1 MNKQTQD
8 TSSMD
13 RPVQGRSLP
22 PWLLPAVVVTVLI
35 AVGVWFAARDYS
47 TTFTLDGQRIRTDTV
62 TTGTYEDFI
71 PLRAIVEPGRSVFL
85 DAIEGGRVERLLVEE
100 GATVQAGQPLVELSN
115 TTLQL
120 DVIAREAEVSEQ
132 LNNLRNTELAIEQN
146 RLSLKG
152 DLVEIDYQM
161 IRLGRLVKRYTELEG
176 KEFISRNEYENA
188 SDELDYWHKRREITL
203 ASQAQ
208 DERIRVAQMQQLRAS
223 VSQLEQNLTLARSN
237 LENLLVVAPR
247 SGLLSSFDAEIGES
261 KARGERLGQ
270 IDDVDQFK
278 ASALVNEFYLNRVSV
293 GQQARLELD
302 GKDYMLELSKI
313 YPEVAGAQFEVDLRF
328 VGDAPVNI
336 RRGQTLQLRLILG
349 DIEEQATLLS
359 NGAFINDTGGAWVFV
374 LNPDRS
380 VAMRRDV
387 QLGRRNPNQIEVL
400 SGLLPGDE
408 VITSSYSSFINVDR
422 IFIDR

>member
-1 MNKQTQD
+1 
-8 TSSMD
+8 MD
-13 RPVQGRSLP
+13 RPIQGQTLP
-22 PWLLPAVVVTVLI
+22 RWLVPALVVAALV
-35 AVGVWFAARDYS
+35 AAGVWFATRDYS
-47 TTFTLDGQRIRTDTV
+47 TSFTLDGQRIRTDTV
-62 TTGTYEDFI
+62 TTGTYEDYI

-100 GATVQAGQPLVELSN
+100 GATVAAGQPLVELSN

-161 IRLGRLVKRYTELEG
+161 TRLGRLVKRYTELEG

-188 SDELDYWHKRREITL
+188 LDELEYWSKRREITL

-208 DERIRVAQMQQLRAS
+208 DERIRVAQMQQLQAS
-223 VSQLEQNLTLARSN
+223 VSQLEQNLTLARAN
-237 LENLLVVAPR
+237 LENLLIVAPR

-270 IDDVDQFK
+270 IDDVDHFK

-293 GQQARLELD
+293 GQRARLELD
-302 GKDYMLELSKI
+302 GKAYTLELSKI
-313 YPEVAGAQFEVDLRF
+313 YPEVSGAQFEVDLRF
-328 VGDAPVNI
+328 LDDTPGNI
-336 RRGQTLQLRLILG
+336 RRGQTLQLRLMLG
-349 DIEEQATLLS
+349 DTEEQATLVS
-359 NGAFINDTGGAWVFV
+359 NGAFLIDTGGAWVFV
-374 LNPDRS
+374 LSPDRS
-380 VAMRRDV
+380 VATRRDV
-387 QLGRRNPNQIEVL
+387 QLGRRNPNQIEVV
-400 SGLLPGDE
+400 SGLLPGDV

-422 IFIDR
+422 LFIDR

>member
-1 MNKQTQD
+1 
-8 TSSMD
+8 MD
-13 RPVQGRSLP
+13 RPIQGRSLP
-22 PWLLPAVVVTVLI
+22 RWLIPAVIVAALV
-35 AVGVWFAARDYS
+35 AAGVWFATRDYS

-62 TTGTYEDFI
+62 TTGTYEDYI
-71 PLRAIVEPGRSVFL
+71 PLRAIVEPGRSVYL

-100 GATVQAGQPLVELSN
+100 GVIVSQGQPLLELSN

-120 DVIAREAEVSEQ
+120 DVIGREAEVSEQ

-146 RLSLKG
+146 RLSLKS

-161 IRLGRLVKRYTELEG
+161 VRLGRLVKRYKELEG
-176 KEFISRNEYENA
+176 KEFISRNEYEDA
-188 SDELDYWHKRREITL
+188 VDELDYWSKKRELTL

-208 DERIRVAQMQQLRAS
+208 DERIRIAQMQQLRAS
-223 VSQLEQNLTLARSN
+223 VSQLEQNLILARSN
-237 LENLLVVAPR
+237 LDNLLVVAPR
-247 SGLLSSFDAEIGES
+247 GGLLSSFNAEVGES

-270 IDDVDQFK
+270 IDDVDRFK
-278 ASALVNEFYLNRVSV
+278 ATALVNEFYLNRVRV

-302 GKDYMLELSKI
+302 GKAYTLELSKI

-328 VGDAPVNI
+328 VDDAPKNI

-349 DIEEQATLLS
+349 DTAEQATLLS
-359 NGAFINDTGGAWVFV
+359 NGAFLNDTGGAWVFA

-380 VAMRRDV
+380 VATRREV
-387 QLGRRNPNQIEVL
+387 QLGRRNPNQIEVI

-422 IFIDR
+422 LFIDR

>member
-1 MNKQTQD
+1 MNTQTQV
-8 TSSMD
+8 TSNMD

-22 PWLLPAVVVTVLI
+22 RWLLPAVVVTVLV
-35 AVGVWFAARDYS
+35 AAGVWFATRDYS

-62 TTGTYEDFI
+62 TTGTYEDYI

-188 SDELDYWHKRREITL
+188 SDELDYWRKRREITL

-359 NGAFINDTGGAWVFV
+359 NGAFLNDTGGAWVFV

>member
-1 MNKQTQD
+1 MNKQTQAS
-8 TSSMD
+8 SSMD
-13 RPVQGRSLP
+13 RPIQGQTLP
-22 PWLLPAVVVTVLI
+22 RWLVPALVVAALV
-35 AVGVWFAARDYS
+35 AAGVWFATRDYS
-47 TTFTLDGQRIRTDTV
+47 TSFTLDGQRIRTDTV
-62 TTGTYEDFI
+62 TTGTYEDYI

-100 GATVQAGQPLVELSN
+100 GATVAAGQPLVELSN

-161 IRLGRLVKRYTELEG
+161 TRLGRLVKRYTELEG

-188 SDELDYWHKRREITL
+188 LDELEYWSKRREITL

-208 DERIRVAQMQQLRAS
+208 DERIRVAQMQQLQAS
-223 VSQLEQNLTLARSN
+223 VSQLEQNLTLARAN
-237 LENLLVVAPR
+237 LENLLIVAPR

-270 IDDVDQFK
+270 IDDVDHFK

-293 GQQARLELD
+293 GQRARLELD
-302 GKDYMLELSKI
+302 GKAYTLELSKI
-313 YPEVAGAQFEVDLRF
+313 YPEVSGAQFEVDLRF
-328 VGDAPVNI
+328 LDDTPGNI
-336 RRGQTLQLRLILG
+336 RRGQTLQLRLMLG
-349 DIEEQATLLS
+349 DTEEQATLVS
-359 NGAFINDTGGAWVFV
+359 NGAFLIDTGGAWVFV
-374 LNPDRS
+374 LSPDRS
-380 VAMRRDV
+380 VATRRDV
-387 QLGRRNPNQIEVL
+387 QLGRRNPNQIEVV
-400 SGLLPGDE
+400 SGLLPGDV

-422 IFIDR
+422 LFIDR